1 MPVPPLNPAVIEE
14 GKGQVQPAAPIV
26 SDDVEFLAELK
37 DLVALEYDANAA
49 GGVTDA
55 AGLRDEDWQLI
66 VGLGSVPCHLTI
78 RQPVN
83 VKVGD
88 RPSAQLTWLLQFGR
102 SMTLDIRNRVVWLD
116 PEDGSTRYG
125 YVQGKLINAH
135 GLNHH
140 WTMTAIENPV

>member
-1 MPVPPLNPAVIEE
+1 MPVPPLNPAVINEAAD
-14 GKGQVQPAAPIV
+14 QVQPAQPLV
-26 SDDVEFLAELK
+26 SWDPDFLAQL
-37 DLVALEYDANAA
+37 DQRVALEYDANAA
-49 GGVTDA
+49 GGVTNDG
-55 AGLRDEDWQLI
+55 GLRDEDWQPI
-66 VGLGSVPCHLTI
+66 KGLESVPCHLTI

-102 SMTLDIRNRVVWLD
+102 SMTLDIRNRAVWVD

-125 YVQGKLINAH
+125 YVQGKLINVH
-135 GLNHH
+135 QLNHH